1 MSTTSSRPSS
11 PTQLSRPAD
20 FAHTAGQSDWAMMTD
35 GEESEMEV
43 AASLGLAQKR
53 KGHPE
58 SPSKNKSNAAKRT
71 ATGATSANGGAAGAL
86 SGAAA
91 LPTRQSSRIAE
102 NNIQPASGTQ
112 EVRTRVRRGTIDPEE
127 AAAAAKRA
135 SRPATPVKEPTSI
148 ATGMPMEAL
157 ANSTMQ
163 QLQRRQKKEDS
174 VQADF
179 KQAVT
184 GLCELDRMNALEQQR
199 LGGIRTLMTAAA
211 THCLG
216 TSEESAIPPFILEAL
231 EAWKNGKPVTSFMP
245 SKENTAPATNTTP
258 GKTSAAASPNWAT
271 VAASKSSQPLATK
284 SHKEFPP
291 LRPLEGFCLQGGT
304 KRDVL
309 RLEKEG
315 PVEDQ
320 RLFIRIAED
329 NPIRH
334 EDPYE
339 VRHPVESALKV
350 ANAPD
355 SLKIERVKPIAT
367 GFSLTP
373 ADAVKAAAF
382 SPYLPTI
389 ITLLN
394 ATRIDK
400 PDEYRRLCLRGLP
413 AFVTSRGQ
421 RNKIL
426 GEHVQKALT
435 ARFPSLVFA
444 ETPRIISSGS
454 DQPDSAPPL
463 WLITLSSGSFHA
475 EDGAYIPARLILM
488 DRDFQLRV
496 YHSNNASKH
505 CERCLS
511 WHHSTVKFRAQA
523 PVCGHCGLTGHL
535 TKNHTCSVCPPSC
548 PARPLWRKEINA
560 VVVPEGER
568 LVRLRNRGRA
578 ARTAELK
585 RLRVAADAAVSA
597 AAAAKAAEA
606 TRRGEDVAM
615 SEAGTGQATSASGA
629 ATATSAAPNTPSTT
643 TTTTSID
650 ASGPRSNALAV
661 N

>member
-1 MSTTSSRPSS
+1 
-11 PTQLSRPAD
+11 
-20 FAHTAGQSDWAMMTD
+20 MMTD

-43 AASLGLAQKR
+43 AAGLGLAQKR

-58 SPSKNKSNAAKRT
+58 SPSKNKPNAAKRT

-102 NNIQPASGTQ
+102 NNIQPASGAQ
-112 EVRTRVRRGTIDPEE
+112 EVRTGVRKSTEYPGLPPRPFFAPPPPR
-127 AAAAAKRA
+127 AAQ
-135 SRPATPVKEPTSI
+135 TF
-148 ATGMPMEAL
+148 EAL

-174 VQADF
+174 VQTYF

-211 THCLG
+211 THGLG

-231 EAWKNGKPVTSFMP
+231 EAWNNGKPVTSFMP

-339 VRHPVESALKV
+339 VRHLVESALKE

-488 DRDFQLRV
+488 DRDCQLRV

-511 WHHSTVKFRAQA
+511 WHHSTIKCRAQA

-535 TKNHTCSVCPPSC
+535 TKNHNCSVCPPVSILAGNTPNCLPECAHCKGPFITGHQSC

-585 RLRVAADAAVSA
+585 RLRVAADAAA
-597 AAAAKAAEA
+597 AAAAEAAEA
-606 TRRGEDVAM
+606 TRGGEDVAM

-629 ATATSAAPNTPSTT
+629 ATATSAAPNTTSTST
-643 TTTTSID
+643 RTTTSND
-650 ASGPRSNALAV
+650 ASGPRSNAM
-661 N
+661 